1 MVDQNLFEHDM
12 LFVSSNQINLENIQK
27 NIEREENEKPKEVAT
42 LQIGFGRELEFL
54 EVVVPIRFK
63 IPNYTQLNQLVKV
76 YLELVKEK
84 IKRANQEGKKSGRK
98 ISQWLNR

>member
-42 LQIGFGRELEFL
+42 L
-54 EVVVPIRFK
+54 
-63 IPNYTQLNQLVKV
+63 
-76 YLELVKEK
+76 
-84 IKRANQEGKKSGRK
+84 
-98 ISQWLNR
+98 